1 MLKPFV
7 RSASVL
13 GFTLAMTCALWA
25 SASPEARLQK
35 AYRFQQG
42 GWTYLHLE
50 GSPSDM
56 GFQHGYLLAPEIAD
70 AFEAIKL
77 FDTHQTQRD
86 WEFFRTTARDMLW
99 PHIDAEYQQEL
110 QGIADGVKAHGV
122 DLDVYDIVALNAFE
136 EVPDYYVPWLSKQ
149 TTNKLTTNRQTTNRQ
164 QNSPKAPK
172 LAAPGNCSAFIA
184 TGSMTKD
191 HQIVIAHNNWTSYLA
206 GERWVV
212 IFDIQPEH
220 GNHILMDGFPGVITS
235 DDDFGVNS
243 AGIMITETTM
253 AQFEGWDPN
262 GKPEF
267 MRSRKALQYANSID
281 DYVRIIKEGN
291 NGGYANDWL
300 IGDRKT
306 GEIAYLELGLKN
318 TPLWRTK
325 DGYFVSS
332 NFPRDPKLIKEETS
346 GFDPGDSSSSMNARH
361 RRGDDLIQT
370 AKGTIDVEMA
380 EQFLSD
386 HVDRY
391 ERTTSD
397 KKVDQPNE
405 RTLCGHVDRSP
416 RGVKQWGWDPYNPGG
431 AVQGKATDSAMAAKM
446 SFVARAGHPCGA
458 DFLAAEFLD
467 HHPEFA
473 WQKPL
478 LHDMK
483 AGPVDGVYGR
493 AEGTIAG
500 QSLGCSQD
508 ILLSS
513 AAVPAAV
520 VAASR
525 RHCRQ
530 RFNIRSFCGTGPLRR
545 RGRPRYSRRDA
556 GATAPRII

>member
-1 MLKPFV
+1 MGNRLWRHGF
-7 RSASVL
+7 L
-13 GFTLAMTCALWA
+13 GSLAVILTCAA
-25 SASPEARLQK
+25 MAATRPDARLEK

-42 GWTYLHLE
+42 GWTYVHLE
-50 GSPSDM
+50 GSPSDV
-56 GFQHGYLLAPEIAD
+56 GYQHGYLLAPEIQD

-77 FDTHQTQRD
+77 FDTHQSRHD
-86 WEFFRTTARDMLW
+86 WEFFRTTARQMLW

-122 DLDVYDIVALNAFE
+122 DLDVWDIVALNAFE
-136 EVPDYYVPWLSKQ
+136 EVPDYYLPWLNKQ
-149 TTNKLTTNRQTTNRQ
+149 NKSAKN
-164 QNSPKAPK
+164 PK

-206 GERWVV
+206 GERWVI

-220 GNHILMDGFPGVITS
+220 GNHMLMDGFPGVIVS

-243 AGIMITETTM
+243 AGMMITETTIT
-253 AQFEGWDPN
+253 QFEGWDPN

-267 MRSRKALQYANSID
+267 MRARKALQYANSID

-332 NFPRDPKLIKEETS
+332 NFARDPMVIKEETTS
-346 GFDPGDSSSSMNARH
+346 FDPNDASSSPNARH
-361 RRGDDLIQT
+361 TRWEELMKQ
-370 AKGTIDVEMA
+370 AKGKIDVSMA
-380 EQFLSD
+380 QQFLSD
-386 HVDRY
+386 HVDTL
-391 ERTTSD
+391 E
-397 KKVDQPNE
+397 KKEQANE
-405 RTLCGHVDRSP
+405 RGLCGHVDASP
-416 RGVKQWGWDPYNPGG
+416 RGVKEWAWDAYNPGG
-431 AVQGKATDSAMAAKM
+431 AVQGKAADSSMAAKM

-458 DFLAAEFLD
+458 DFLAEPFLE
-467 HHPEFA
+467 HHPEYS

-478 LHDMK
+478 LRDMK
-483 AGPVDGVYGR
+483 AGPWTVF
-493 AEGTIAG
+493 TSG
-500 QSLGCSQD
+500 QKQ
-508 ILLSS
+508 
-513 AAVPAAV
+513 
-520 VAASR
+520 
-525 RHCRQ
+525 
-530 RFNIRSFCGTGPLRR
+530 
-545 RGRPRYSRRDA
+545 
-556 GATAPRII
+556 

>member
-1 MLKPFV
+1 MLRHFKHRFLEGPMGNRLV
-7 RSASVL
+7 RALVCGLSCL
-13 GFTLAMTCALWA
+13 LTCAA
-25 SASPEARLQK
+25 MAAARPDPRLDK

-42 GWTYLHLE
+42 GWTYIHLE
-50 GSPSDM
+50 GSPSDV
-56 GFQHGYLLAPEIAD
+56 GHQHGSLLAPEIPD

-77 FDTHQTQRD
+77 FDTHSTQRN
-86 WEFFRTTARDMLW
+86 WEFFRTTAREVLW
-99 PHIDAEYQQEL
+99 PHIDSEYQQEL

-136 EVPDYYVPWLSKQ
+136 EVPDYYVPWLNKQ
-149 TTNKLTTNRQTTNRQ
+149 QK
-164 QNSPKAPK
+164 SAKAPK

-212 IFDIQPEH
+212 VFDIQPEH
-220 GNHILMDGFPGVITS
+220 GNRILMDGFPGVITS
-235 DDDFGVNS
+235 DDDFGINS
-243 AGIMITETTM
+243 AGIMITETTIT
-253 AQFEGWDPN
+253 QFEGWDPN

-267 MRSRKALQYANSID
+267 MRSRKAMQYANSID

-332 NFPRDPKLIKEETS
+332 NFAQDPKVLREETS
-346 GFDPGDSSSSMNARH
+346 GFDPNDRQSSMNARH
-361 RRGDDLIQT
+361 IRWEELMKQS
-370 AKGTIDVEMA
+370 KGKIDVGMA

-386 HVDRY
+386 HVDSF
-391 ERTTSD
+391 EKPISSSE
-397 KKVDQPNE
+397 KPQPNE
-405 RTLCGHVDRSP
+405 RSLCGHVDTSA
-416 RGVKQWGWDPYNPGG
+416 RGVKEWGWDAYNPGG

-458 DFLAAEFLD
+458 DFLAANFLE

-478 LHDMK
+478 LRNMK
-483 AGPVDGVYGR
+483 AGPWTVFAAGR
-493 AEGTIAG
+493 EGG
-500 QSLGCSQD
+500 QGE
-508 ILLSS
+508 
-513 AAVPAAV
+513 
-520 VAASR
+520 
-525 RHCRQ
+525 
-530 RFNIRSFCGTGPLRR
+530 
-545 RGRPRYSRRDA
+545 
-556 GATAPRII
+556 

>member
-1 MLKPFV
+1 MLRELV
-7 RSASVL
+7 RGGIVAAALVVM
-13 GFTLAMTCALWA
+13 ACAA
-25 SASPEARLQK
+25 QGATGGQSDARLQK

-50 GSPSDM
+50 GSPSDV

-77 FDTHQTQRD
+77 FDTRQTHRD
-86 WEFFRTTARDMLW
+86 WEFFRTTAQQVLW
-99 PHIDAEYQQEL
+99 PHIDVEYQQEL

-122 DLDVYDIVALNAFE
+122 NLDLYDIVALNAFE
-136 EVPDYYVPWLSKQ
+136 EVPDYYVPWLNKQSKSKQ
-149 TTNKLTTNRQTTNRQ
+149 AKSQA
-164 QNSPKAPK
+164 APK

-184 TGSMTKD
+184 TGSFTKD

-212 IFDIQPEH
+212 IFDIQPKH
-220 GNHILMDGFPGVITS
+220 GNRILMDGFPGVITS

-243 AGIMITETTM
+243 AGIMITETTIS
-253 AQFEGWDPN
+253 QFEGWDPN

-332 NFPRDPKLIKEETS
+332 NFARDPKLIAEETS
-346 GFDPGDSSSSMNARH
+346 GFNPDDKSSSMNARH
-361 RRGDDLIQT
+361 ARADEMVQQ
-370 AKGTIDVEMA
+370 AKGTIDVAFA
-380 EQFLSD
+380 EQYLAD
-386 HVDRY
+386 HFDSFEKKEHAD
-391 ERTTSD
+391 ERS
-397 KKVDQPNE
+397 
-405 RTLCGHVDRSP
+405 LCGHVDASP
-416 RGVKQWGWDPYNPGG
+416 RGVKQWEWAEYNPGG

-458 DFLAAEFLD
+458 DFVAADFLER
-467 HHPEFA
+467 HPEFS

-483 AGPVDGVYGR
+483 AGPWTVF
-493 AEGTIAG
+493 TAG
-500 QSLGCSQD
+500 QREQ
-508 ILLSS
+508 
-513 AAVPAAV
+513 
-520 VAASR
+520 
-525 RHCRQ
+525 
-530 RFNIRSFCGTGPLRR
+530 
-545 RGRPRYSRRDA
+545 
-556 GATAPRII
+556 